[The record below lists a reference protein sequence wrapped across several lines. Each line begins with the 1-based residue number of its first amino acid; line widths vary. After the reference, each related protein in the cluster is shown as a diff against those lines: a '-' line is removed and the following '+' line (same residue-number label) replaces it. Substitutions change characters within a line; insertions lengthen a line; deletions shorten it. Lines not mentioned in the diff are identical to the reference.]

1 MNTRQLRYVIK
12 VAEERSFSIAAKK
25 LYIAQPSLSQF
36 ISKVEKEVGYE
47 LFDRMATPLK
57 LTAAGEVYV
66 KTAQE
71 ILNLKHAME
80 NRLRDMGK
88 AQYGKLAVGVSPYNG
103 LMPSALKQFFD
114 TFPNCKVTSRIQWAR
129 LSGLGCWR
137 RGSST
142 CVCSLSPTPSAASL
156 L

>member
-57 LTAAGEVYV
+57 LSMS
-66 KTAQE
+66 KRH
-71 ILNLKHAME
+71 K
-80 NRLRDMGK
+80 R
-88 AQYGKLAVGVSPYNG
+88 
-103 LMPSALKQFFD
+103 F
-114 TFPNCKVTSRIQWAR
+114 
-129 LSGLGCWR
+129 
-137 RGSST
+137 
-142 CVCSLSPTPSAASL
+142 
-156 L
+156 